1 MQKCHLNL
9 QILGLDSV
17 QAGKM
22 STQGK
27 IGSILIV
34 DDETNQRDILNN
46 ILKKEGYFIADAS
59 GVREA
64 LDMLEKSEFDLIL
77 TDLKMQGKS
86 GLDLLEIVLANDP
99 QQCVILMTAHGSVDS
114 AVEAMKKGAF
124 DYLEKP
130 LERDNLILT
139 LRRAFERIALVRE
152 NRILQKRVE
161 AIQGI
166 PNMLGEH
173 PKMREVFRV
182 VGKIAAT
189 TSTVLIVGE
198 SGTGKELI
206 ARAIHDGSQR
216 RDKPFMPI
224 NCAAIPDTLIES
236 ELFGH
241 EKGSFTGANARE
253 IGIFEAANDG
263 TVFLDEIGE
272 MNVAMQAKLL
282 RAIQE
287 KEIRRVGGKINIP
300 LDVRIISATN
310 KELEQEIKR
319 GNFREDLFYR
329 LNVIRINLP
338 PLRERGSDI
347 KTLAEFFVHKY
358 SKTSGIMVDGI
369 SRTAL
374 KLLMNYTWPGN
385 VRQLE
390 SVIERSVLMT
400 ESNFIEAEDLPAEI
414 SATSLVAGGIPFE
427 LPPEGIAFEEL
438 EKGLII
444 KAMERA
450 DWVIGKAAPLLGMSY
465 KTLQYRLEK
474 FGIERPDKLPKYQ

>member
-1 MQKCHLNL
+1 
-9 QILGLDSV
+9 V
-17 QAGKM
+17 AA
-22 STQGK
+22 TQ
-27 IGSILIV
+27 GSILIV
-34 DDETNQRDILNN
+34 DDEKGQREILTVILN
-46 ILKKEGYFIADAS
+46 KEGYDVADVP

-64 LDMLEKSEFDLIL
+64 LEQLGKREFDLIM
-77 TDLKMQGKS
+77 TDLKMQGQS
-86 GLDLLEIVLANDP
+86 GLDLLEAVQADDP
-99 QQCVILMTAHGSVDS
+99 QQCVILMTAHGTVDS

-139 LRRAFERIALVRE
+139 LRRAFERIGLVRE
-152 NRILQKRVE
+152 NRVLLKRVE
-161 AIQGI
+161 QIQTI
-166 PNMLGEH
+166 PNILGEH

-182 VGKIAAT
+182 VSKIAAT
-189 TSTVLIVGE
+189 SSTVLIVGE
-198 SGTGKELI
+198 SGTGKELV

-216 RDKPFMPI
+216 RDKPFMAI
-224 NCAAIPDTLIES
+224 NCAAIPDSLMES

-253 IGIFEAANDG
+253 IGIFEAANGG

-287 KEIRRVGGKINIP
+287 KEIRRVGGKVNVP
-300 LDVRIISATN
+300 LDVRILSATN

-338 PLRERGSDI
+338 PLRERGNDV
-347 KTLAEFFVHKY
+347 KNLAEFFVKKY
-358 SKTSGIMVDGI
+358 SLASGIAVEGL
-369 SRTAL
+369 SRPAL
-374 KLLMNYTWPGN
+374 KLLMNYAWPGN

-390 SVIERSVLMT
+390 SVIERSVLMA
-400 ESNFIEAEDLPAEI
+400 ESNYIEPEDLPAEVTAS
-414 SATSLVAGGIPFE
+414 SALGGGIPFE

-438 EKGLII
+438 EKGIII

-465 KTLQYRLEK
+465 KTLQYRLDK
-474 FGIERPDKLPKYQ
+474 FGIERPEKRTK

>member
-1 MQKCHLNL
+1 M
-9 QILGLDSV
+9 
-17 QAGKM
+17 AG
-22 STQGK
+22 TQ
-27 IGSILIV
+27 GSILIV
-34 DDETNQRDILNN
+34 DDEKGQRDILNL
-46 ILKKEGYFIADAS
+46 ILRKEGYLVMDVP

-64 LDMLEKSEFDLIL
+64 LEQLEKNEFDLIM
-77 TDLKMQGKS
+77 TDLKMQGQS
-86 GLDLLEIVLANDP
+86 GLDLLEKVLADDP
-99 QQCVILMTAHGSVDS
+99 QQCIIMMTAHGSVDS
-114 AVEAMKKGAF
+114 AVEAMRKGAF

-130 LERDNLILT
+130 LERDNLVLT
-139 LRRAFERIALVRE
+139 LRRAFERIGLLRE
-152 NRILQKRVE
+152 NRVLQKRIE
-161 AIQGI
+161 SIKTI
-166 PNMLGEH
+166 PNMQGEH
-173 PKMREVFRV
+173 PKMKEVFRV
-182 VGKIAAT
+182 VAKIAPS

-206 ARAIHDGSQR
+206 ARALHEGSPR
-216 RDKPFMPI
+216 REKPFMAI

-253 IGIFEAANDG
+253 IGIFEAANGG

-287 KEIRRVGGKINIP
+287 REIRRVGGKVNIP
-300 LDVRIISATN
+300 LDVRLVSATN

-319 GNFREDLFYR
+319 GTFREDLFYR

-347 KTLAEFFVHKY
+347 KILAEFFVEKY
-358 SKTSGIMVDGI
+358 SRSSGIKIDGI
-369 SRTAL
+369 SKPAL
-374 KLLMNYTWPGN
+374 RMLMNYSWPGN

-390 SVIERSVLMT
+390 SVVERSVLMA
-400 ESNFIEAEDLPAEI
+400 ESNYIEPDDLPMEI
-414 SATSLVAGGIPFE
+414 SASGSLAGGIHFD

-450 DWVIGKAAPLLGMSY
+450 DWIIGKAAPLLGMSY
-465 KTLQYRLEK
+465 KTLQYRLDKFEIVRPEK
-474 FGIERPDKLPKYQ
+474 RPKAW

>member
-1 MQKCHLNL
+1 MAAIQ
-9 QILGLDSV
+9 
-17 QAGKM
+17 
-22 STQGK
+22 
-27 IGSILIV
+27 GSILIV
-34 DDETNQRDILNN
+34 DDEKGQRDILNL
-46 ILKKEGYFIADAS
+46 ILKKEGYDVTDVP
-59 GVREA
+59 GVSEA
-64 LDMLEKSEFDLIL
+64 LAQLEKREFELIM
-77 TDLKMQGKS
+77 TDLKMQGQ
-86 GLDLLEIVLANDP
+86 GGMDLLESVLASDP
-99 QQCVILMTAHGSVDS
+99 QQCIIMMTAHGSVDS
-114 AVEAMKKGAF
+114 AVEAMRKGAF

-130 LERDNLILT
+130 LERDNLLLT
-139 LRRAFERIALVRE
+139 LRRAFERISLVRE
-152 NRILQKRVE
+152 NRVLQKR
-161 AIQGI
+161 IDSIKTI
-166 PNMLGEH
+166 PNMQGEH
-173 PKMREVFRV
+173 PKMKEVFRV
-182 VGKIAAT
+182 VAKIAPSN
-189 TSTVLIVGE
+189 STVLIVGE

-206 ARAIHDGSQR
+206 ARAIHEGSPR
-216 RDKPFMPI
+216 HDKPFMAI

-253 IGIFEAANDG
+253 MGIFEASEGG

-300 LDVRIISATN
+300 LDVRIVSATN
-310 KELEQEIKR
+310 KELEQEIKK
-319 GNFREDLFYR
+319 GAFREDLFYR

-347 KTLAEFFVHKY
+347 KTLAEFFLEKY
-358 SKTSGIMVDGI
+358 SKEAGVTLDGI
-369 SRTAL
+369 SKAAL
-374 KLLMNYTWPGN
+374 KLLMNYSWPGN

-390 SVIERSVLMT
+390 SVIERSVLMA
-400 ESNFIEAEDLPAEI
+400 ESNYIEPEDLPAEI
-414 SATSLVAGGIPFE
+414 TAVGLLSGGIPFD

-465 KTLQYRLEK
+465 KTLQYRLDK
-474 FGIERPDKLPKYQ
+474 FEIERPEKRTK